1 MSNNK
6 SLIIEMWN
14 FIKVK
19 RVWWL
24 TPLIMLLTVVGIL
37 NIKIMDNEN

>member
-1 MSNNK
+1 MPNNK
-6 SLIIEMWN
+6 SLIIEMWD

-24 TPLIMLLTVVGIL
+24 APLIMMLTIVGIL
-37 NIKIMDNEN
+37 NIRRIKND